1 MSTDFVKRIFE
12 TCFITVG
19 AFGTHAEVLTACS
32 RRSGSTVR
40 RSVGSELNCTPG
52 KRGGGGFVFAF
63 VVKWAFISEKNGIT
77 KMR

>member
-52 KRGGGGFVFAF
+52 KRGGDWKSFVGGGGPFSL
-63 VVKWAFISEKNGIT
+63 KT
-77 KMR
+77 Y

>member
-52 KRGGGGFVFAF
+52 KRGGGGL
-63 VVKWAFISEKNGIT
+63 EKLRGGEGGPFSLKT
-77 KMR
+77 Y

>member
-52 KRGGGGFVFAF
+52 KRGGGDWKSFVGGRGDLL
-63 VVKWAFISEKNGIT
+63 V
-77 KMR
+77 

>member
-19 AFGTHAEVLTACS
+19 AFGTPAEVLTAC
-32 RRSGSTVR
+32 SGSTVR

-52 KRGGGGFVFAF
+52 KRGGDWKSFVGGRGYLLV
-63 VVKWAFISEKNGIT
+63 
-77 KMR
+77 